1 MPAANLNYRIKDI
14 EQSQRPRERLEEL
27 GPGVLSDAE
36 LLAILLRVGLKGY
49 SAVQLGQ
56 HILMHFGGLA
66 GLQKATFQEICGV
79 VGVGPAKTA
88 QILAAIELGR
98 RLSRM
103 MPKEKFVISSPQ
115 DVADQVQYQMARLEQ
130 EELWVILLDSRNQYM
145 RIDEL
150 YRGSL
155 NASNVRPAEI
165 FRSGIR
171 QNAASLIVVHNHPSG
186 DPSPSAEDV
195 HLTKILIDAGKML
208 GMPILDHVVVGEKG
222 FISIKSLHPEM
233 W

>member
-1 MPAANLNYRIKDI
+1 
-14 EQSQRPRERLEEL
+14 
-27 GPGVLSDAE
+27 
-36 LLAILLRVGLKGY
+36 
-49 SAVQLGQ
+49 
-56 HILMHFGGLA
+56 MHFGGLA

-130 EELWVILLDSRNQYM
+130 EELWVILLDSRNQYL